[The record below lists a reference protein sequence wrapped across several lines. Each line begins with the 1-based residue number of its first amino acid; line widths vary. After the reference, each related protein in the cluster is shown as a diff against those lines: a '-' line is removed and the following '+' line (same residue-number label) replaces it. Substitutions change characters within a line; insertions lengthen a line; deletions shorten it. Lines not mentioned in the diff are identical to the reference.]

1 MIKHLKEQPFVVAT
15 ALSALIHSTWALG
28 VLFAGH
34 PPAFEV
40 TFWYVL
46 ELAYWLIPALLIA
59 IALDVGQV
67 ATANS
72 IRRKPTLAKYVTF
85 GVFALAT
92 YYLQWSY
99 MLYHMPDLTP
109 STGISDAQR
118 WLIEPLRNMAL
129 WIIPSLLP
137 LSTTLYTLSSDADAH
152 SEAALTTP
160 INTNTPSHAT
170 VMVSA
175 EPKTELVAV
184 NPVIEKE
191 AIPAISIEELVV
203 VPAQSHVAVCP
214 HCGWE
219 GSGNY
224 ATEQIARKAVGAHL
238 RHCPSLYP
246 ERFPQP
252 SLNGHSQEASE
263 WTS

>member
-1 MIKHLKEQPFVVAT
+1 MIRHLKEQPFVVAT

-67 ATANS
+67 ATANA

-118 WLIEPLRNMAL
+118 WLIEPLRNLAL

-137 LSTTLYTLSSDADAH
+137 LSTTLYTLSSDADTH
-152 SEAALTTP
+152 DETVSPVTP
-160 INTNTPSHAT
+160 QYNITEQPIVT
-170 VMVSA
+170 VPHVQQ
-175 EPKTELVAV
+175 LVDEIPQKHETA
-184 NPVIEKE
+184 IAGGEEKE
-191 AIPAISIEELVV
+191 SDSYTAE
-203 VPAQSHVAVCP
+203 CP
-214 HCGWE
+214 HCGWKSTKTYTTPR
-219 GSGNY
+219 GAQMAYTNHS
-224 ATEQIARKAVGAHL
+224 KVCAV
-238 RHCPSLYP
+238 
-246 ERFPQP
+246 
-252 SLNGHSQEASE
+252 LNLSVQVPFAEVITNE
-263 WTS
+263 

>member
-137 LSTTLYTLSSDADAH
+137 LSTTLYTLSSDADTH
-152 SEAALTTP
+152 DEAVILPQQNDVMATP
-160 INTNTPSHAT
+160 IVTMQHIQQLPEETPVKHETAIAGGEEIVDDYT
-170 VMVSA
+170 A
-175 EPKTELVAV
+175 E
-184 NPVIEKE
+184 
-191 AIPAISIEELVV
+191 
-203 VPAQSHVAVCP
+203 CP
-214 HCGWE
+214 HCGWKSTKTYTTPR
-219 GSGNY
+219 GAQMAYTNHS
-224 ATEQIARKAVGAHL
+224 KVCAV
-238 RHCPSLYP
+238 
-246 ERFPQP
+246 
-252 SLNGHSQEASE
+252 LNLSAQVPFAMAEVVTNE
-263 WTS
+263 